1 MESEFVFHRRDDGK
15 LVKVQMVGAASA
27 ALGDSS
33 SDAGKFYLRLKK
45 NSNNLHQKLCH
56 WSAIMFRMT
65 LVGFTKPWF
74 LILSGLLIH
83 LLGRVSEC
91 LHLPRL
97 LLKVSSRPSSRY
109 LAHRAAPGT
118 TEVHMKTGIRTTVAS
133 SRVAAGDRAPTF
145 YVTADTARNMN
156 SLPTGNNTYSYT

>member
-1 MESEFVFHRRDDGK
+1 MMVSLLSSNFSPEASTKPHIYNLLTAFKSRTMLSNFRHLFLLCIILQQLRLVNLLRPVESEFVFHRRDDGK

-97 LLKVSSRPSSRY
+97 LLKVSS
-109 LAHRAAPGT
+109 
-118 TEVHMKTGIRTTVAS
+118 
-133 SRVAAGDRAPTF
+133 
-145 YVTADTARNMN
+145 
-156 SLPTGNNTYSYT
+156 

>member
-1 MESEFVFHRRDDGK
+1 MLTKFVAAKDIPVESEFVFHRRDDGK

-91 LHLPRL
+91 WHLPRL
-97 LLKVSSRPSSRY
+97 P
-109 LAHRAAPGT
+109 HR
-118 TEVHMKTGIRTTVAS
+118 K
-133 SRVAAGDRAPTF
+133 
-145 YVTADTARNMN
+145 
-156 SLPTGNNTYSYT
+156 